1 MAYDEVL
8 ADRVR
13 EVLAPHS
20 DLSERQMF
28 GGIAF
33 MLAGNMCCG
42 VIGEDLMVRLGP
54 DEGPKAL
61 GEEGVR
67 PMDFTGKPM
76 KTAVYVS
83 PEVTSDDGGLAG
95 WVEAGAAYASSL
107 PPKKPKAKSG
117 RRP

>member
-1 MAYDEVL
+1 MAYDEAL
-8 ADRVR
+8 ADRIR
-13 EVLAPHS
+13 DVLAAHS
-20 DLSERQMF
+20 DLSEKKMF

-67 PMDFTGKPM
+67 PMDFTGRPI

-83 PEVTSDDGGLAG
+83 PEVTADDARLAG

-107 PPKKPKAKSG
+107 PPKKAKRKRKVKA
-117 RRP
+117 